1 MNKQINYQR
10 NHCWA
15 ELTVTENHEFQK
27 QILQM
32 ERNKRSTFAHI
43 LCRYCKYII
52 LKFDSIFKI
61 KIFFFLEKKDIFDFK
76 SRFKIKIFFRKK
88 TFQIVKKQIFLY
100 HGTVVKIEL
109 WVKGINRNHK

>member
-61 KIFFFLEKKDIFDFK
+61 KIFFFFRKKDIFDFK
-76 SRFKIKIFFRKK
+76 SRFKIKIFF
-88 TFQIVKKQIFLY
+88 
-100 HGTVVKIEL
+100 
-109 WVKGINRNHK
+109 

>member
-61 KIFFFLEKKDIFDFK
+61 KIFFRKKKTFLILKAGLKSKYFLEKRHFK
-76 SRFKIKIFFRKK
+76 
-88 TFQIVKKQIFLY
+88 L
-100 HGTVVKIEL
+100 
-109 WVKGINRNHK
+109 